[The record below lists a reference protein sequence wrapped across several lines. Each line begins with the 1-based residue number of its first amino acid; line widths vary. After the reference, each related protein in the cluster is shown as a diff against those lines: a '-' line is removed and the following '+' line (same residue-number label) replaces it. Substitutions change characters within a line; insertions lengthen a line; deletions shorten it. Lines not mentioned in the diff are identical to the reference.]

1 MVTYNLT
8 KEPLTAIDLKAS
20 LEVQVREKL
29 ELKLIS
35 SFQIIK
41 SNRRDKQVELEWAYN
56 QSVSNG
62 TAKN

>member
-1 MVTYNLT
+1 MD
-8 KEPLTAIDLKAS
+8 IDQKAL
-20 LEVQVREKL
+20 LEAQVREKL

-41 SNRRDKQVELEWAYN
+41 SNRPDKREELEWVYN
-56 QSVSNG
+56 LSVSNG